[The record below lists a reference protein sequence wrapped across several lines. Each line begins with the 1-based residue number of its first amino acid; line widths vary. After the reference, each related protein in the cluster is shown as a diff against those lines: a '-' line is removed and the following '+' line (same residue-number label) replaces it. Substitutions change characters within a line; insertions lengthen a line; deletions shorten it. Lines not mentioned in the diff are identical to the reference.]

1 MAPAENRPDWDNY
14 FLNIAEAVAERSE
27 DPKTKVG
34 CVIVKDR
41 RIVSTGYNG
50 APAGVDWDHE
60 DKHRRVVHAEAN
72 AIIYGDYE
80 KLRGATLYCTHSPC
94 KECVKL
100 IAAAGIEHVYAPTIY
115 CEEAIEIL
123 LKLGVRFNYCKETW
137 I

>member
-1 MAPAENRPDWDNY
+1 MRMGWDEY
-14 FLNIAEAVAERSE
+14 FLNIAHAVSLRSE

-60 DKHRRVVHAEAN
+60 NKHNRVVHAESN

-94 KECVKL
+94 RECVKL
-100 IAAAGIEHVYAPTIY
+100 IAAAGIKEVYYSITYDINAVM
-115 CEEAIEIL
+115 L
-123 LKLGVRFNYCKETW
+123 LQEMGVAVR
-137 I
+137 